1 MTPNKA
7 ELFGKLCGLGGTITE
22 AMNEIQGF
30 VPCGHPAAVV
40 LEALEVCGDPLAT
53 ELKITEETET
63 VQGFIEHVS
72 DHRGVSAHAGRTGE
86 LNVEESAL
94 AEALIKAAPEVDAAD
109 PDAAQIFY
117 RALAA
122 IDAADAEKVA
132 IYTTAIA
139 EL

>member
-1 MTPNKA
+1 MDSNKTK
-7 ELFGKLCGLGGTITE
+7 LFGKLCGLGGTITE
-22 AMNEIQGF
+22 AMNEIEGF

-53 ELKITEETET
+53 DTKVAEELDT

-72 DHRGVSAHAGRTGE
+72 EHRGVSAHAGRADE
-86 LNVEESAL
+86 LSAEETAL
-94 AEALIKAAPEVDAAD
+94 ADTLVKVAPLLDPAD
-109 PDAAQIFY
+109 PDKAQVFY

-122 IDAADAEKVA
+122 IDASDAEKVA
-132 IYTTAIA
+132 IYTSAVA

>member
-1 MTPNKA
+1 MDANK
-7 ELFGKLCGLGGTITE
+7 LGLLGKLCGLGGTITE
-22 AMNEIQGF
+22 AMNEIEGF

-53 ELKITEETET
+53 ELKVTEETET

-72 DHRGVSAHAGRTGE
+72 EHRGVSAHAGRTGE
-86 LNVEESAL
+86 LSAEEAAL
-94 AEALIKAAPEVDAAD
+94 ADALVAKAPEVDAAD
-109 PDAAQIFY
+109 PDKAQVIY

-122 IDAADAEKVA
+122 IDAADVEKVA
-132 IYTTAIA
+132 LYTPAIA